1 MNSSPQAHRRV
12 VLIVDDDLPLLE
24 FLREALEL
32 QGFDVLAASNPFI
45 AVRLAAMNTPDLVV
59 MDIDMPGMEGT
70 EAAKHLKKID
80 QTREIPV
87 IAFTGRPSSSL
98 VDHQSC
104 GFTRIV
110 LKDGGLEPL
119 QQGIEEALRGEGGPA
134 NG

>member
-1 MNSSPQAHRRV
+1 MDSSTQNKRKV

-24 FLREALEL
+24 FLRQALEL

-87 IAFTGRPSSSL
+87 IAFTGRPSSAL
-98 VDHQSC
+98 EHEAC
-104 GFTRIV
+104 GFARVV
-110 LKDGGLEPL
+110 LKEGGVEPL
-119 QQGIEEALRGEGGPA
+119 QQGIEEALAGHRGPG
-134 NG
+134 

>member
-1 MNSSPQAHRRV
+1 MDSSTQNRRRV

-24 FLREALEL
+24 FLRQALEL
-32 QGFDVLAASNPFI
+32 RGFDVLAASNPFI

-98 VDHQSC
+98 EHEAC
-104 GFTRIV
+104 GFTRVV
-110 LKDGGLEPL
+110 LKEGGLEPL
-119 QQGIEEALRGEGGPA
+119 QQGIEEALGGHRGPG
-134 NG
+134 